1 MKNFLLL
8 SSIIFFFCIE
18 EDVHAQCKNSEFSI
32 ETEKKE
38 AEAGALG
45 NFWGSKNSLNAIVM
59 QVVDNSFKGFSSAK
73 PEGCGEK
80 CSSSEAQ
87 KRIRVTPTSRLSDY
101 AEKEACQKYLD
112 QTTSSP
118 LHFVSPDF
126 SNKDEF
132 GEWFADLSQG
142 KGQAGKKLYRLCP
155 GKCSPSYSV
164 VLEDKE
170 ANNYLAKVSAV
181 CGHARNK
188 SDNKYQVISEYFWQC
203 KE

>member
-1 MKNFLLL
+1 MKNILLL
-8 SSIIFFFCIE
+8 SSLIFFFCME
-18 EDVHAQCKNSEFSI
+18 ETALAQCKNSEFSI
-32 ETEKKE
+32 EIEKRE

-59 QVVDNSFKGFSSAK
+59 QVVDKSFKSFASAK
-73 PEGCGEK
+73 PEGCGAK
-80 CSSSEAQ
+80 CSNAK
-87 KRIRVTPTSRLSDY
+87 KRIDVAPTSRLSDY
-101 AEKEACQKYLD
+101 SEKEDCQKYLD

-118 LHFVSPDF
+118 LQFVSPEF

-132 GEWFADLSQG
+132 GKWFADLSQG

-164 VLEDKE
+164 ILEDKE
-170 ANNYLAKVSAV
+170 ASNYLAKVSAV

-188 SDNKYQVISEYFWQC
+188 SDNKYQVTSEYVWQC